1 MPHAMPAPGFQ
12 AIILCGPGS
21 SLTTFTTNP
30 NESPKALIPIAN
42 RPMVWYPI
50 DFCYRMGVTNIT
62 LITPPSS
69 EAAIQTALAT
79 NPHLTSLPLPR
90 PDLLA
95 PKDLDQTTGTAQIFR
110 LPEVRNI
117 VKGDFIVL
125 PCDLVCE
132 LPGEGLIESWMVKEG
147 GLGGATGGGH
157 EGPKMALGGER
168 GGRRG
173 GLGVWY
179 ETKSETKI
187 KGEET
192 DFIATSPLA
201 TTSVPP
207 SKSALIPH
215 ISNLVYSVPTDT
227 LKDIV
232 EDKKGLPVRH
242 ALVRSHPRIRMLSSH
257 RDAHIYILPA
267 WVIDMINANEHMDNI
282 GEDVIGWWAKAGW
295 QQGLGDK
302 LGLRDIF
309 ENPRPDD
316 SDENMLDNG
325 PPSDDIDYGN
335 LSSTWT
341 SKLEDPLSTKP
352 SAISEK
358 SGLVVPPILAY
369 IHPSKPTP
377 QGPQPLIRRV
387 DTAPILL
394 NVSLQLAKLEAIDQT
409 GRNAASPF
417 AHNSKVSYPE
427 GIAQK
432 TTVTRDNCLLAENVI
447 VEEKCIIKECVIG
460 ANCQIKTGARLTRCV
475 LMEGVIIGSSC
486 TLTDCVLGKRSE
498 IGDHSVLQNCEV
510 QDHFLVEAKTEAK
523 GKPLMSSE
531 GMEEEF
537 EEDSDDSA
545 SIS

>member
-1 MPHAMPAPGFQ
+1 MLP
-12 AIILCGPGS
+12 
-21 SLTTFTTNP
+21 LTVQLWQFKDTNTY
-30 NESPKALIPIAN
+30 S
-42 RPMVWYPI
+42 
-50 DFCYRMGVTNIT
+50 DIT
-62 LITPPSS
+62 LVTPPSS
-69 EAAIQTALAT
+69 EAAIQAALAT

-117 VKGDFIVL
+117 IKGDFIVL

-132 LPGEGLIESWMVKEG
+132 LGGEALIESWMVKEG
-147 GLGGATGGGH
+147 GLGGASGGGH
-157 EGPKMALGGER
+157 EGPKMALGGEK

-179 ETKSETKI
+179 ETKGETVI

-192 DFIATSPLA
+192 DFIATSPLPA
-201 TTSVPP
+201 TSVPP
-207 SKSALIPH
+207 PKSSLISH

-232 EDKKGLPVRH
+232 EEKKGLPIRH

-257 RDAHIYILPA
+257 RDAHIYIFPA
-267 WVIDMINANEHMDNI
+267 WVIDMISTNEHMDNI
-282 GEDVIGWWAKAGW
+282 SEDVVGWWAKAGW
-295 QQGLGDK
+295 QQGLSDK

-309 ENPRPDD
+309 EKKRPDE
-316 SDENMLDNG
+316 SDENMLENG
-325 PPSDDIDYGN
+325 PTSDDIDYGN

-341 SKLEDPLSTKP
+341 SELEDPLSSKP
-352 SAISEK
+352 SKISDSNKK
-358 SGLVVPPILAY
+358 SSFVVPPILAY
-369 IHPSKPTP
+369 IHPKPT
-377 QGPQPLIRRV
+377 QQEYIPLIRRV

-394 NVSLQLAKLEAIDQT
+394 NVSLQLAKLESIDQV
-409 GRNAASPF
+409 GRDAASPF
-417 AHNSKVSYPE
+417 AHNSKLSYLE

-460 ANCQIKTGARLTRCV
+460 ANCQIKSGARLTRCV
-475 LMEGVIIGSSC
+475 LMDSVIIGNSC

-498 IGDHSVLQNCEV
+498 IGNHSVLQNCEI
-510 QDHFLVEAKTEAK
+510 QDHFLVEAKSKFCAPTLE
-523 GKPLMSSE
+523 
-531 GMEEEF
+531 
-537 EEDSDDSA
+537 
-545 SIS
+545 I